1 MAGLAAAFNG
11 LRTLM
16 DRRSILDGVA
26 RGSGATRATAFVAT
40 RQITPQGRG
49 LLCGPIDEGVDCLAA
64 DGPQPR
70 FVDASIVRYLAAL
83 DRADRDESDVAEART
98 TRIKDKIARLRQQ
111 MQALQAMKEKVQD
124 APDQQI
130 SLTDPD
136 ARSMATS
143 GGGTGLVGYN
153 VQTAVDAEHH
163 LIVAHEVINVGHD
176 RAQLEPIIAYIDDY
190 KLLMIATIAVL
201 PLLVVFKV
209 SRRLPAVLLG
219 GDGINATEHGATKI
233 GTGVRKTTA
242 QPRLA
247 RLLSADPPSS
257 T

>member
-49 LLCGPIDEGVDCLAA
+49 RLCGPIDEGVDCLAA
-64 DGPQPR
+64 DGPQPG

-130 SLTDPD
+130 SLTDSD
-136 ARSMATS
+136 ARSLATS
-143 GGGTGLVGYN
+143 GRGTGIVGYN

-176 RAQLEPIIAYIDDY
+176 RAQLEPMARKAHDAMGCEELTALADRGYFNGEQ
-190 KLLMIATIAVL
+190 VL
-201 PLLVVFKV
+201 
-209 SRRLPAVLLG
+209 AC
-219 GDGINATEHGATKI
+219 E
-233 GTGVRKTTA
+233 GTGISPCVPKTVVVQTF
-242 QPRLA
+242 
-247 RLLSADPPSS
+247 
-257 T
+257 